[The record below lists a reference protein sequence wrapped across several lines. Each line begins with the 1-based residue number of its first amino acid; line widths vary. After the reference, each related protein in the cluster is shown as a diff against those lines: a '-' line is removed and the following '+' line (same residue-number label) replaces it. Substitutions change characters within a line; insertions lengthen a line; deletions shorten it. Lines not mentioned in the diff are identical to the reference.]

1 MCLFARY
8 LRENLLSYKERR
20 IAVISHLL
28 FALFFLQ
35 GSSVVPEIFDFLVH
49 PSEHRRKARYAATT
63 MDSRSPEKAR
73 CSKCLKSIVTK
84 YISRHQETCKGF
96 QKCNTC
102 QKFFRSLA
110 QHRRYC
116 PPTALADGSVTSSS
130 LTPAGSLTPAEG
142 SPRVTSI
149 VPASVDLTSDKK
161 PINQQSSTGRKLGR
175 LSVGGVIFGERG
187 SGVTESD
194 RDQAVDH
201 DSTIE
206 LSGYPLEQNGVARDL
221 RQLGVQAP
229 TSVPPMPKPS
239 LLLRLTADA
248 SKVIKS
254 VPVNASRKRSAA
266 LAELNNSLND
276 MTEVSQRRTR
286 DHEMEDSSKLGQN
299 SDEIRKL
306 ELQIELKRMEIQEAR
321 EAREHQELRDR
332 EEFEREKEIAAVE
345 WERQKEREQEERKW
359 QTERDREKREHQR
372 EMKRM
377 DIQAEKEREKL
388 EQQKEMKKMELRPST
403 DSPEIQ
409 T

>member
-1 MCLFARY
+1 
-8 LRENLLSYKERR
+8 
-20 IAVISHLL
+20 
-28 FALFFLQ
+28 
-35 GSSVVPEIFDFLVH
+35 
-49 PSEHRRKARYAATT
+49 
-63 MDSRSPEKAR
+63 MDSRSAAKAR

-102 QKFFRSLA
+102 QKVFRSLA

-130 LTPAGSLTPAEG
+130 LTPPGSLSPAEEL
-142 SPRVTSI
+142 PRTQR
-149 VPASVDLTSDKK
+149 VPASADSMSDKK
-161 PINQQSSTGRKLGR
+161 SIKQQSSTGRSSGK
-175 LSVGGVIFGERG
+175 LSVGGVIFGGKG

-194 RDQAVDH
+194 RDQALDH
-201 DSTIE
+201 DSTID
-206 LSGYPLEQNGVARDL
+206 LSGYPFEQNGIARDL
-221 RQLGVQAP
+221 RELGVQSP
-229 TSVPPMPKPS
+229 TSVPPKSKPS
-239 LLLRLTADA
+239 LLLRLSADA

-254 VPVNASRKRSAA
+254 IPVNASRKRSAA
-266 LAELNNSLND
+266 LAELNDSLND
-276 MTEVSQRRTR
+276 MAEVSHWRTR
-286 DHEMEDSSKLGQN
+286 DHEMEDSQKVGQN

-377 DIQAEKEREKL
+377 EIQAEKEREKL
-388 EQQKEMKKMELRPST
+388 EHQKEMKKMEIKPFIDALET
-403 DSPEIQ
+403 Q
-409 T
+409 K